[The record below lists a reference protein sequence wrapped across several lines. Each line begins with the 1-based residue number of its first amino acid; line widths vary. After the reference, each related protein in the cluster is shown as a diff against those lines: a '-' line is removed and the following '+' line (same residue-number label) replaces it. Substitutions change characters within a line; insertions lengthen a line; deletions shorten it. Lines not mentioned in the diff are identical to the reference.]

1 MGCRS
6 SKHLNDNDM
15 DEKPVYIVPDPN
27 FVIKTI
33 RLMYSVL
40 CIYLT
45 YHNRYLYDLFFIMH
59 KNKFQCIEIMKRYL

>member
-1 MGCRS
+1 MGCRG

-33 RLMYSVL
+33 RLMYNIL
-40 CIYLT
+40 FIYLISQQIFT
-45 YHNRYLYDLFFIMH
+45 
-59 KNKFQCIEIMKRYL
+59 